1 MKGLIMIS
9 RRELLRLSSIALAT
23 AGFSSLGQRAANAAK
38 TYAVGKASTVPVKGG
53 KTFSVAG
60 RSILIT
66 QPSKGKYR
74 AFVAQCTHAG
84 ARLDGSRNLRNNV
97 ITCPSHGAKFS
108 ADTGAATSGPAS
120 SALGKVKVSVSAGN
134 LKVTF

>member
-1 MKGLIMIS
+1 MLS
-9 RRELLRLSSIALAT
+9 RRELLRLSSVALAT
-23 AGFSSLGQRAANAAK
+23 VGLTSLGELAATAAK
-38 TYAVGKASTVPVKGG
+38 TYTVGKASAVPVKGG
-53 KTFSVAG
+53 RTFSVG
-60 RSILIT
+60 GQSILIT

-84 ARLDGSRNLRNNV
+84 AKLDGQRNLRNNV

-120 SALGKVKVSVSAGN
+120 SALGKVKVAVSGGN
-134 LKVTF
+134 LRVTF